1 MIELK
6 PCPFCKGR
14 IRLTHGDVVKSR
26 LPIFKCKSCGAVISF
41 DDQICNIGAM
51 HDDDSPAI
59 IAYNTRAE
67 REMGISKLQK
77 ITGTSYL
84 EAKSILTS
92 LEQAGARV
100 VE

>member
-41 DDQICNIGAM
+41 DDPI
-51 HDDDSPAI
+51 
-59 IAYNTRAE
+59 
-67 REMGISKLQK
+67 
-77 ITGTSYL
+77 
-84 EAKSILTS
+84 
-92 LEQAGARV
+92 
-100 VE
+100 